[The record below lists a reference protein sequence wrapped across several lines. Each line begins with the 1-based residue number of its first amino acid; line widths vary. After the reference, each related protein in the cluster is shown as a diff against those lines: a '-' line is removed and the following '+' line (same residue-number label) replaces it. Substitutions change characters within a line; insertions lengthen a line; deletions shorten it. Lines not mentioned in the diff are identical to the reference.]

1 MVKKGLTL
9 IELLVVIFI
18 LGLLAAATIS
28 SFSAS
33 QQRSRDLRRKEDLDA
48 IKKALELAKQDSQ
61 GAFFYPKCTPDGTLT
76 CSPGSVSPA
85 LVAAY
90 ISSVPTDPKS
100 ASLAYIYAPGPSPG
114 CTTSCSTYTLTAC
127 LENGQDADRDTATN
141 SLCTTP
147 ASYTVKSN

>member
-48 IKKALELAKQDSQ
+48 IKKALELAKQDTQ
-61 GAFFYPKCTPDGTLT
+61 GATFYPSCGAVTN
-76 CSPGSVSPA
+76 CSAGATTPA
-85 LVAAY
+85 LAPTY
-90 ISSVPTDPKS
+90 IQAVPTDPKS
-100 ASLAYIYAPGPSPG
+100 GNAYTYTPTPVS
-114 CTTSCSTYTLTAC
+114 CTSTSCRNYTLTAC
-127 LENGQDADRDTATN
+127 LENGQDPDRDTATD
-141 SLCTTP
+141 TTNCPTSP
-147 ASYTVKSN
+147 ASYAVKSN